1 MGSNLSHPHAQPQRV
16 RVPIQERACTVGTIT
31 AINGYR
37 ANRTLLKKRFC
48 EGGYDM
54 YETTHFLLFTR
65 TKPPTPMLVHWFTP
79 QELDANIGDTF
90 VEELKPSGLLK
101 TAQTFGDIFGAV
113 VCSFFPHDPQRA
125 LHLYALNTLERY
137 HDLLDAET
145 DIEPCDSTIN
155 AFARLYKRVFEWQ
168 AGETFLDAGCSFGFL
183 PLLIAEHFQTLSQV
197 TGIDIFTEP
206 FPVVRGIAA
215 KQKLKHVNF
224 IQADLLAAT
233 FSTLGRFDTVT
244 ALHILEHFTEADMYR
259 VLIHLLEVTAKR
271 LILAVP
277 YEPGEAEIVYG
288 HEQVFTRSK
297 LEAVGEWCMKQM
309 GGHGRMH
316 YEDCAGG
323 LLLIERM

>member
-1 MGSNLSHPHAQPQRV
+1 MGSNLSHPHTRAERV
-16 RVPIQERACTVGTIT
+16 PVPIQERACTVGTIT

-37 ANRTLLKKRFC
+37 ANRILLKKRFC
-48 EGGYDM
+48 EGGYAM
-54 YETTHFLLFTR
+54 YETAHFLLFTR
-65 TKPPTPMLVHWFTP
+65 AMPPTPMLVHWFAP

-90 VEELKPSGLLK
+90 VKELKPLGLLK
-101 TAQTFGDIFGAV
+101 NVQAFGDIFGAV
-113 VCSFFPHDPQRA
+113 VCSLFPYDPQRA
-125 LHLYALNTLERY
+125 LRLYATNTLERY

-145 DIEPCDSTIN
+145 DIQSSNSTIN

-183 PLLIAEHFQTLSQV
+183 PLLIAEHFPALSKV
-197 TGIDIFTEP
+197 TGVDILTAP
-206 FPVVRGIAA
+206 FPVVRGIAE

-224 IQADLLAAT
+224 VQADLLAAN
-233 FSTLGRFDTVT
+233 FSAVGRFDTVT
-244 ALHILEHFTEADMYR
+244 ALHILEHFTETDIYR
-259 VLIHLLEVTAKR
+259 VLIHLLAVTAKR

-297 LEAVGEWCMKQM
+297 LETVGEWCVKQM
-309 GGHGRMH
+309 GGRGRMQ

-323 LLLIERM
+323 MLLIERS